1 MRLQSQIL
9 QTLRAPEAQAR
20 LGHIVA
26 HGACESRAALG
37 REVCAQFGF
46 VDARGSAQLTG
57 CLTALKVLESA
68 GQLTLPAP
76 RPHPQRPSPRCLD
89 APVPAPVE
97 VPAQVRDVEGLRLVV
112 VEDEAQRRVWNT
124 LLATEHPQ
132 GTTTFVGCQLRYL
145 IGSAHGWLGAVGFSA
160 SALRLR
166 ARDTWMGWSDEQRTA
181 HLHRVVCLSRF
192 LIRPAVQCRHLASHV
207 LGRVLRRVEAD
218 FEVRYRYRPWLVET
232 FVAPA
237 HEGASFRAANRV
249 RDTSSDGLAGR
260 IAEVSRRQELR
271 DPDEDLGRLDRAVN
285 RVAEIAGIAAL
296 GTIVLTVFAN
306 AVGRYAFNSSIIWA
320 EELVLLLVPWL
331 AMTGVFL
338 SVRRGTMI
346 RIDYFF
352 EKLPRVLRRPLGPLG
367 HLFSACVLTFMAG
380 ISVQFVL
387 LFGSDRA
394 LYLEIPRSYSSSAL
408 VVGGF
413 ASALAFVAVLVRERR
428 GSRREVPGDER

>member
-1 MRLQSQIL
+1 MEPS
-9 QTLRAPEAQAR
+9 AR
-20 LGHIVA
+20 SGIEN
-26 HGACESRAALG
+26 G
-37 REVCAQFGF
+37 
-46 VDARGSAQLTG
+46 
-57 CLTALKVLESA
+57 
-68 GQLTLPAP
+68 
-76 RPHPQRPSPRCLD
+76 
-89 APVPAPVE
+89 
-97 VPAQVRDVEGLRLVV
+97 
-112 VEDEAQRRVWNT
+112 EDRQQPT
-124 LLATEHPQ
+124 
-132 GTTTFVGCQLRYL
+132 
-145 IGSAHGWLGAVGFSA
+145 
-160 SALRLR
+160 
-166 ARDTWMGWSDEQRTA
+166 
-181 HLHRVVCLSRF
+181 
-192 LIRPAVQCRHLASHV
+192 
-207 LGRVLRRVEAD
+207 
-218 FEVRYRYRPWLVET
+218 
-232 FVAPA
+232 
-237 HEGASFRAANRV
+237 

>member
-1 MRLQSQIL
+1 MRPQNQIL

-57 CLTALKVLESA
+57 CLKALEVLETERA
-68 GQLTLPAP
+68 IALPAP

-89 APVPAPVE
+89 APVPAPVD

-124 LLATEHPQ
+124 LLACEHPQ

-181 HLHRVVCLSRF
+181 HLQRVVCLSRF
-192 LIRPAVQCRHLASHV
+192 LIRPSVQCRHLASHV

-218 FEVRYRYRPWLVET
+218 FECGFRSKPIT
-232 FVAPA
+232 DS
-237 HEGASFRAANRV
+237 GASRSLIPIQADHRFRTNPIT
-249 RDTSSDGLAGR
+249 DSGPKPITF
-260 IAEVSRRQELR
+260 RR
-271 DPDEDLGRLDRAVN
+271 
-285 RVAEIAGIAAL
+285 
-296 GTIVLTVFAN
+296 
-306 AVGRYAFNSSIIWA
+306 
-320 EELVLLLVPWL
+320 
-331 AMTGVFL
+331 
-338 SVRRGTMI
+338 
-346 RIDYFF
+346 
-352 EKLPRVLRRPLGPLG
+352 
-367 HLFSACVLTFMAG
+367 
-380 ISVQFVL
+380 
-387 LFGSDRA
+387 
-394 LYLEIPRSYSSSAL
+394 
-408 VVGGF
+408 
-413 ASALAFVAVLVRERR
+413 
-428 GSRREVPGDER
+428 